1 MFYLI
6 PCMVTLSAVI
16 LLIIALYQNIHVKD
30 FEDILLEDDRD
41 WTVDGVLP
49 SFVVADPVL
58 FYVKILNLYF

>member
-1 MFYLI
+1 MLYLI
-6 PCMVTLSAVI
+6 PFMVALSAMI
-16 LLIIALYQNIHVKD
+16 LPIFVLYQNIHVKE